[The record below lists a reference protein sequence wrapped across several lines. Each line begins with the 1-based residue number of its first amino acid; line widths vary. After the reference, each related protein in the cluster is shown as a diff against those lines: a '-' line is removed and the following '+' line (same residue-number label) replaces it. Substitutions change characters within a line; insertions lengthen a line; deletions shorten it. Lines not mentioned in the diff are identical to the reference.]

1 MITKAISKLY
11 QFKHL
16 SGLVLL
22 ACLWVTGFQAYSE
35 KQKIDQAAIEQFH
48 DEANHVAIKIEERLR
63 DYALILRGGAGFFA
77 SSNHVAHDE
86 WKTYVRLLNAG
97 NSVKGIQTL
106 SFIEAIPAQQLAA
119 HVASMRADGFP
130 HYTVSPSGARDM
142 YAPLTYLEPLNKHNQ
157 SIIGV
162 DMFTNPAKRAAM
174 ERARDT
180 GQTIL
185 SAVTSLKEDE
195 GGQAHLAVIIYEPVY
210 YQGMPLATLAQ
221 RRAAIMGWV
230 NGAYYVN
237 NVLTDILQ
245 AWPKF
250 NNSTADLHVYDGPTA
265 TADNLMFDKQS
276 QHRHEVNSAYY
287 YEHLLHFNDRS
298 WLLTFDESAPQV
310 SYYTAWVVLVS
321 GLVLSS
327 LLFLLMNAITN
338 IQRHAQKIAKRLNE
352 QAVQREQLLKE
363 SESRWRFAI
372 EEAGD
377 GLWDWNIADNTLFVS
392 ARWKAM
398 LGYKDD
404 EIAQGISMDG
414 IDQWETRIH
423 PDDKAHTLAALHA
436 CLDQKTNIY
445 TSEYRLQCKDG
456 SYKWILDRGVV
467 VSHDDKGKP
476 TRMIGVDNDITERK
490 QREMNAIEYNAQL
503 SAIFDLSP
511 DGFVTFNATHQVSYV
526 NPAFEYMTGLIN
538 AHVMGLNEVE
548 FSHQLIKQCTEQMR
562 FVGVR
567 ALSKQASFTVGHLN
581 EHAQTIEIDSVPK
594 RMLKV
599 SLVASKAEN
608 VSQILYLRD
617 ITEET
622 EVNQLKTGFI
632 ATAAHELRTPM
643 TSILG
648 YAELLTLHDFDPVQR
663 QDFLQTIC
671 RQSKMMTAIL
681 DDLLD
686 LSHIES
692 NGDHDFVMSRIELG
706 ALLQEVIASFSVTND
721 KCPTELTLAQTPLWV
736 NGDLTKIARVLNNLL
751 SNAYKYSPHGGAV
764 DITLMAPV
772 KRAKPKLDT
781 PAHHIGIRI
790 ADHGL
795 GMTPMQLAH
804 VYDRFYRADVSG
816 KIPGT
821 GLGMS
826 IVKEIVTLHGGQIN
840 ITSEIGK
847 GTVVTLWLPVAT
859 ELASDP
865 S

>member
-11 QFKHL
+11 QFRHL
-16 SGLVLL
+16 SGLVLF

-35 KQKIDQAAIEQFH
+35 KQKIDQAAIKQFH
-48 DEANHVAIKIEERLR
+48 DESDRVVAKIEERLN
-63 DYALILRGGAGFFA
+63 DYALILRGGAGLFTA
-77 SSNHVAHDE
+77 LEQVTHEE
-86 WKTYVRLLNAG
+86 WSTYIQLLNATE
-97 NSVKGIQTL
+97 SVSGIQTL
-106 SFIEAIPAQQLAA
+106 SFVAAIPAQQLAA

-130 HYTVSPSGARDM
+130 SYTVSPSGPRDR
-142 YAPLTYLEPLNKHNQ
+142 YAPLTYLAPVTKHNQ

-162 DMFTNPAKRAAM
+162 DMFTRPINRATM

-180 GQTIL
+180 GQITL
-185 SAVTSLKEDE
+185 SPFLQLKEDAA
-195 GGQAHLAVIIYEPVY
+195 GPVRNAVIIFQPVY
-210 YQGMPLATLAQ
+210 RPGMAIATLAE
-221 RRAAIMGWV
+221 RRAAIAGWV
-230 NGAYYVN
+230 NGAYYLEDITADIIQSWR
-237 NVLTDILQ
+237 VLRPQVDLHIYDGAKVSASGLMWN
-245 AWPKF
+245 ANPKF
-250 NNSTADLHVYDGPTA
+250 QHTADSHYHYKSALSFYGHPWTLV
-265 TADNLMFDKQS
+265 FDQ
-276 QHRHEVNSAYY
+276 AMPP
-287 YEHLLHFNDRS
+287 
-298 WLLTFDESAPQV
+298 A
-310 SYYTAWVVLVS
+310 SYYAAWVVLVS

-327 LLFLLMNAITN
+327 LLFLLMNTITN
-338 IQRHAQKIAKRLNE
+338 TQRHAQKIAKRLNE
-352 QAVQREQLLKE
+352 QAVQRERLLKE

-392 ARWKAM
+392 TRWKAM
-398 LGYKDD
+398 LGYTED
-404 EIAQGISMDG
+404 EIVQGISTGG

-423 PDDKAHTLAALHA
+423 PDDKAHTLVALQA
-436 CLDQKTNIY
+436 CLDQKTDIY

-456 SYKWILDRGVV
+456 HYKWILDRGVV
-467 VSHDDKGKP
+467 VSTDDKGKP

-526 NPAFEYMTGLIN
+526 NPAFEYMTGLIH
-538 AHVMGLNEVE
+538 AHVMGLTEVE

-581 EHAQTIEIDSVPK
+581 EHAQTIEVDSVPK

-686 LSHIES
+686 ISHLES
-692 NGDHDFVMSRIELG
+692 KGDDDFVRSRIELG
-706 ALLQEVIASFSVTND
+706 ALLQAVMTSFSVTND
-721 KCPTELTLAQTPLWV
+721 KCPTQLTLAKTPQWV
-736 NGDLTKIARVLNNLL
+736 HGDLSKITRVLNNLL
-751 SNAYKYSPHGGAV
+751 SNAYKYSPNGGAV
-764 DITLMAPV
+764 DMTLMAPV

-781 PAHHIGIRI
+781 PVNHIGIRI

-816 KIPGT
+816 KIPGS

-826 IVKEIVTLHGGQIN
+826 IVKEIVTLHGGQIS
-840 ITSEIGK
+840 IASEMGK

-859 ELASDP
+859 ELAGDP

>member
-1 MITKAISKLY
+1 
-11 QFKHL
+11 
-16 SGLVLL
+16 
-22 ACLWVTGFQAYSE
+22 
-35 KQKIDQAAIEQFH
+35 
-48 DEANHVAIKIEERLR
+48 
-63 DYALILRGGAGFFA
+63 
-77 SSNHVAHDE
+77 
-86 WKTYVRLLNAG
+86 
-97 NSVKGIQTL
+97 
-106 SFIEAIPAQQLAA
+106 
-119 HVASMRADGFP
+119 
-130 HYTVSPSGARDM
+130 
-142 YAPLTYLEPLNKHNQ
+142 
-157 SIIGV
+157 
-162 DMFTNPAKRAAM
+162 
-174 ERARDT
+174 
-180 GQTIL
+180 
-185 SAVTSLKEDE
+185 
-195 GGQAHLAVIIYEPVY
+195 
-210 YQGMPLATLAQ
+210 
-221 RRAAIMGWV
+221 
-230 NGAYYVN
+230 
-237 NVLTDILQ
+237 
-245 AWPKF
+245 
-250 NNSTADLHVYDGPTA
+250 
-265 TADNLMFDKQS
+265 
-276 QHRHEVNSAYY
+276 
-287 YEHLLHFNDRS
+287 
-298 WLLTFDESAPQV
+298 
-310 SYYTAWVVLVS
+310 
-321 GLVLSS
+321 
-327 LLFLLMNAITN
+327 
-338 IQRHAQKIAKRLNE
+338 
-352 QAVQREQLLKE
+352 
-363 SESRWRFAI
+363 
-372 EEAGD
+372 
-377 GLWDWNIADNTLFVS
+377 
-392 ARWKAM
+392 
-398 LGYKDD
+398 
-404 EIAQGISMDG
+404 
-414 IDQWETRIH
+414 
-423 PDDKAHTLAALHA
+423 
-436 CLDQKTNIY
+436 
-445 TSEYRLQCKDG
+445 
-456 SYKWILDRGVV
+456 
-467 VSHDDKGKP
+467 
-476 TRMIGVDNDITERK
+476 
-490 QREMNAIEYNAQL
+490 MNAIEYNAQL

-599 SLVASKAEN
+599 NLVASKAEN

-692 NGDHDFVMSRIELG
+692 HGDHDFVMSRIELG

-721 KCPTELTLAQTPLWV
+721 KCPTELTLAKTPQWV
-736 NGDLTKIARVLNNLL
+736 NGDLSKITRVLNNLL
-751 SNAYKYSPHGGAV
+751 SNAYKYSPNGGAV
-764 DITLMAPV
+764 EVTLMAPV

-816 KIPGT
+816 KIPGS

-826 IVKEIVTLHGGQIN
+826 IVKEIMTLHGGQIN

-859 ELASDP
+859 ELAGAP

>member
-1 MITKAISKLY
+1 MITKTISKLY
-11 QFKHL
+11 QFRHL

-48 DEANHVAIKIEERLR
+48 NEANHVAIKIEERLR
-63 DYALILRGGAGFFA
+63 DYALILRGGAGLFTA
-77 SSNHVAHDE
+77 SEQVAHEE
-86 WKTYVRLLNAG
+86 WSTYVQLLNATE
-97 NSVKGIQTL
+97 SVSGIQTL
-106 SFIEAIPAQQLAA
+106 SFVAAIPAQQLAA
-119 HVASMRADGFP
+119 HVASMRHDGFP

-142 YAPLTYLEPLNKHNQ
+142 YAPLTYLAPITKHNQ

-162 DMFTNPAKRAAM
+162 DMFTRPINRATM

-180 GQTIL
+180 GQVTL
-185 SAVTSLKEDE
+185 SPFLQLKEDDA
-195 GGQAHLAVIIYEPVY
+195 GAVRNAVIIFQPVY
-210 YQGMPLATLAQ
+210 HPRMAIGTLAE
-221 RRAAIMGWV
+221 RRAAIAGWV
-230 NGAYYVN
+230 NGAYY
-237 NVLTDILQ
+237 LEDI
-245 AWPKF
+245 
-250 NNSTADLHVYDGPTA
+250 TADLIQSWRALRPQVDLHIYDGA
-265 TADNLMFDKQS
+265 QVSAGSLMWDANPKF
-276 QHRHEVNSAYY
+276 QHDVDSPYR
-287 YEHLLHFNDRS
+287 YESVLNFYGHP
-298 WLLTFDESAPQV
+298 WLLVFDQDMPPT
-310 SYYTAWVVLVS
+310 SYYAAWVVLVS
-321 GLVLSS
+321 GLVLSG

-404 EIAQGISMDG
+404 EIAQRISMDG

-436 CLDQKTNIY
+436 CLDQKTDIY
-445 TSEYRLQCKDG
+445 TSEYRLRSKDG
-456 SYKWILDRGVV
+456 SYKWVLDRGVV

-476 TRMIGVDNDITERK
+476 MRMIGVDNDITERK
-490 QREMNAIEYNAQL
+490 QREMNAIEYNTQL

-599 SLVASKAEN
+599 NLVASKAEN

-648 YAELLTLHDFDPVQR
+648 YAELLTLHEFDPVQR

-692 NGDHDFVMSRIELG
+692 HGDHDFVMSRIELG

-721 KCPTELTLAQTPLWV
+721 KCPTELTLAKTPQWV
-736 NGDLTKIARVLNNLL
+736 NGDLTKITRVLNNLL

-764 DITLMAPV
+764 EVTLMAPV

-816 KIPGT
+816 KIPGS

-826 IVKEIVTLHGGQIN
+826 IVKEIMTLHGGQIN

-859 ELASDP
+859 ELAGAP